1 MAYFSNLSP
10 QARRRTRL
18 ASALLAA
25 TFLASPAFA
34 QGGPVVDESA
44 EPEPEATI
52 EEVVVTARF
61 RREVVQD
68 VPVAIT
74 AIGAKEIEAAGAS
87 TMAQFQQLA
96 PSMQVFSFN
105 ARNTNIN
112 IRGLGSNVAV
122 TNDGLDNGVGVYV
135 DGVYYGRVG
144 ASQFDLVDLDRVE
157 VLRGPQGTLFGK
169 NTTAGA
175 INISSLAPRFE
186 RGGTAEVSVGDYG
199 YTQVRGS
206 VTGPIIGDL
215 LAGRLSISNTDR
227 GGFSHNVRTGQDV
240 HDYENF
246 NVRGQLLFTPTETLK
261 VRLIADY
268 NKQQQQC
275 CVSLPIAAL
284 TTYDNGAPIPNNVLQ
299 RLGRL
304 GYTPLPFDPFA
315 RQTDADSEFHA
326 NMNAWGLSAQV
337 DWDLGRVALTGIT
350 AYREWNWY
358 PSNDIDTFGVPVF
371 LQANQQNFQH
381 QFSQE
386 IRLAS
391 TGERKVDWVVGGYVF
406 SQANEGVG
414 LTLYGEAA
422 PLWFLNPAVVPETTS
437 TAALSGF
444 GANSRSTPH
453 TRSYAAFGQATWH
466 ATDRL
471 ALTGGLRY
479 SYEKKWGEFTQ
490 TPFGPSLAGLPPATA
505 AAAQAI
511 RNNFAAPIA
520 ISARLSDDALS
531 GTANIAYDFTDN
543 VLGYATYSRGSKSGG
558 LNLVAL
564 PAGVS
569 PVVNPEKVDHYEL
582 GLKNQFFDRKL
593 TLNLAA
599 FWTEVGDYQTSI
611 VDTDTS
617 AGYRLYIAN
626 IDKVR
631 SRGFEAEAS
640 FRAAEGVTIGASGA
654 YVDATYLSYKNGACP
669 PERLNLGRICD
680 LSGQPL
686 AGSPRFTGSLSLD
699 VVRPVGELEAYG
711 RADYSYRTRFFTA
724 VNNSRFSQVDGY
736 GIANLRLGVRQPD
749 SLWDVSV
756 WARNLFDE
764 DYFQTRSVA
773 DTGLVNGLVGDP
785 RTLGATLRTKF

>member
-1 MAYFSNLSP
+1 MAYFSNPSP

-206 VTGPIIGDL
+206 VTGPIIGDV

-227 GGFSHNVRTGQDV
+227 GGFSHNVRTGEDV

-246 NVRGQLLFTPTETLK
+246 NIRGQLLFTPTETLK

-326 NMNAWGLSAQV
+326 NMNAWGLSGQV
-337 DWDLGRVALTGIT
+337 DWDLGGVALTGIT

-414 LTLYGEAA
+414 LALYGEAA

-479 SYEKKWGEFTQ
+479 SHEKKWGEFTQ

-543 VLGYATYSRGSKSGG
+543 ILGYATYSRGSKSGG

-617 AGYRLYIAN
+617 AGFRLYIAN
-626 IDKVR
+626 IEKVR

-669 PERLNLGRICD
+669 PERLNQGRICD

-736 GIANLRLGVRQPD
+736 GIANLRLGVRRPD
-749 SLWDVSV
+749 GLWDVSV

-773 DTGLVNGLVGDP
+773 DTGLVSGLVGDP